1 MVVCAC
7 VCVCYR
13 GRASSERVGL
23 RDEDVERE
31 REFFFEDS
39 RERKS
44 REIAGVFSDLF
55 REEEAEDCLYSFTLK
70 CRSSAFRDD
79 IERDEVR
86 SSRVDG

>member
-31 REFFFEDS
+31 REFFLKTRGKGNLVRLRECSQIFS
-39 RERKS
+39 ERK
-44 REIAGVFSDLF
+44 RQKTVFIL
-55 REEEAEDCLYSFTLK
+55 LL
-70 CRSSAFRDD
+70 
-79 IERDEVR
+79 
-86 SSRVDG
+86 